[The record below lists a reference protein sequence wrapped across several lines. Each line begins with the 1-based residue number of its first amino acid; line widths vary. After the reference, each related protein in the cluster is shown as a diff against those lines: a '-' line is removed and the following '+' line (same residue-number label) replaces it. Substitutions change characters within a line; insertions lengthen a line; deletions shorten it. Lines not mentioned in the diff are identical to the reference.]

1 MFKLEN
7 MLSSPLR
14 IVIAIII
21 AVLIYTCIMTFSW
34 VFIREPANKIH
45 HTWESSYYKTASNE
59 DAVSNLL
66 KGFGYGGF
74 IHHFK
79 NYVLRRSPEY
89 LELAEISIISSLAII
104 ETYQKAQLTLQQR
117 KDLEIIKGVL
127 NEYRIKTILVRQNLK
142 KFEGLSPKQL
152 DELVRV
158 DDSLAF
164 VSLQRFYESITSSL
178 DQAEEKTSLYIE
190 SFFEYW
196 SYWVVFFT
204 SIYWIL
210 FYLYVKFQRQLVTN
224 VKLIKSIYDMAPDAI
239 VLCDEAGRII
249 SANYA
254 FFKIFGLATSQN
266 LAQFR
271 VEDFVYSGDVK
282 GHESKR
288 KAFMEREQTAEM
300 GGRNSILYAKSLTG
314 DKIPVDVSISSV
326 RLDGKPHAIAIIHD
340 RNKETKLMAQA
351 NTDALTGV
359 HNRSSG
365 EEQLVKARYR
375 IVRYGMPAS
384 IMFVDVDN
392 FKKVNDQLG
401 HDAGDDLLVNLTN
414 ILQQS
419 IRNTDTL
426 IRWGGDEFLIIIDN
440 ADADTSLV
448 LAEGIRQSV
457 EQAFMDDPVPVTAS
471 IGIAQLS
478 IDFSLDQLIKKV
490 DLAMYKA
497 KSKNRNCC
505 VVSE

>member
-1 MFKLEN
+1 
-7 MLSSPLR
+7 MLSTPLR

-21 AVLIYTCIMTFSW
+21 ALLVYACIMAFSW
-34 VFIREPANKIH
+34 MFIREPAHNIQ
-45 HTWESSYYKTASNE
+45 HTWESSYYKTASNDE
-59 DAVSNLL
+59 AISNLL

-89 LELAEISIISSLAII
+89 LDLAEASIISSLAII
-104 ETYQKAQLTLQQR
+104 HTYQDAQLTLQQR
-117 KDLEIIKGVL
+117 KDLEIIKDVL
-127 NEYRIKTILVRQNLK
+127 NEYRDKTILIHQNSK
-142 KFEGLSPKQL
+142 KFETLSPEQL

-158 DDSLAF
+158 DDSYAF
-164 VSLQRFYESITSSL
+164 VSLQQFYDSVTSSL
-178 DQAEEKTSLYIE
+178 DQAEKNTSLYIE
-190 SFFEYW
+190 SFFKYW
-196 SYWVVFFT
+196 NYWVLVFT
-204 SIYWIL
+204 SIYWVL

-224 VKLIKSIYDMAPDAI
+224 VKLVESIYDMAPDAI
-239 VLCDEAGRII
+239 VLCEEDGHII

-254 FFKIFGLATSQN
+254 FFKIFGLDSSQK
-266 LAQFR
+266 LSDLR

-288 KAFMEREQTAEM
+288 KAFMEREQTSEM
-300 GGRNSILYAKSLTG
+300 GDRNNTLYAKKITG
-314 DKIPVDVSISSV
+314 EKIPVDVSISSI

-340 RNKETKLMAQA
+340 RIKETKLMEQA

-401 HDAGDDLLVNLTN
+401 HDAGDDLLVNLTD

-426 IRWGGDEFLIIIDN
+426 IRWGGDEFLIIVDN
-440 ADADTSLV
+440 ADAEMSV
-448 LAEGIRQSV
+448 ILAEGIRKSV
-457 EQAFMDDPVPVTAS
+457 EQAFKAETVPVTVS
-471 IGIAQLS
+471 IGITPLS
-478 IDFSLDQLIKKV
+478 IDLSLDQLTRKV
-490 DLAMYKA
+490 DSAMYKA
-497 KSKNRNCC
+497 KSKHRNCC
-505 VVSE
+505 VLSK